1 MGGHGVQRISGQ
13 NKNTDVIRVG
23 TVNARIILGKVK
35 LEMVARRK
43 IDILCTRNPAS
54 WRRL

>member
-23 TVNARIILGKVK
+23 TVNARIILGKV
-35 LEMVARRK
+35 EMVARRK